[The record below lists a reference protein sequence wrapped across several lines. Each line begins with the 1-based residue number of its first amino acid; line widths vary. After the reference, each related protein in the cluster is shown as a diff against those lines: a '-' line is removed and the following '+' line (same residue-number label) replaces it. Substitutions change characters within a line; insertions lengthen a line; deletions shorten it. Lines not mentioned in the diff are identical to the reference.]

1 MPLSLVL
8 RASAVLD
15 LGVGV
20 AVACRGARG
29 AQCFRSSNRSLHSN
43 DELGTSLTVD
53 VTLHMH
59 RMYYLYC
66 GRCTELMSSCL
77 VVGVAFFLA
86 LAVLQSVLSVT
97 TNYLSS
103 GACGRAIDTASVLCP

>member
-1 MPLSLVL
+1 M
-8 RASAVLD
+8 LD

-20 AVACRGARG
+20 DVACRGARG
-29 AQCFRSSNRSLHSN
+29 AQCFRSSNRSIHSN
-43 DELGTSLTVD
+43 DELGTSLDVA

-59 RMYYLYC
+59 RMNYLYC

-77 VVGVAFFLA
+77 VTGVAFFLTLA
-86 LAVLQSVLSVT
+86 LFQSVLSVT

-103 GACGRAIDTASVLCP
+103 CACGRAIDTVSALCP

>member
-1 MPLSLVL
+1 M
-8 RASAVLD
+8 LD

-43 DELGTSLTVD
+43 DELGTSLTVAA
-53 VTLHMH
+53 TLHMH

-77 VVGVAFFLA
+77 VTGVAFFLT

-103 GACGRAIDTASVLCP
+103 GACGRAIDTVSALCP